1 LEKEAAM
8 RDKSL
13 IFGLGLSLLLGLLAG
28 PASAASGRQKQ
39 TLAEMAELDQKAMT
53 AYRAGKHEEART
65 SLLDAVVLA
74 RENGLQR
81 HDVTAKTY
89 LHLGAVHV
97 GLGEREKGLRYLA
110 MALDLRPKIKLQ
122 KPMAT
127 RPLRSALN
135 EAKRRKQELLGVP
148 PEEVRPRNEARA
160 AGKNKERDATATAG
174 MTGQEAI
181 YCPAPEGAPPRKELK
196 LRCFAAPK
204 LRAVR
209 VFLHYRRPDEDYTA
223 LQMNREPKG
232 WYSAAIPAADVTG
245 SAMEYFVEAEG
256 TGGKI
261 SGTHGDEQQPNVIAV
276 RKGPAG
282 SRLSLAD
289 IRMGDSALLSADG
302 EESESRGDPD
312 EEALAGDA
320 NDADAPDEELR
331 ASRDE
336 EDEDVRPRGFR
347 RTPGTLWVGFGM
359 GTGYGAHLTRNL
371 EHHPGRKV
379 SPGFAGGGLLQMM
392 PELGIQYD
400 RKLSLSIQSRHQY
413 IQPSGGADM
422 AVTGKPPRTAHALLA
437 HLFYELWAGKQLQ
450 FLGTATLGGGSGFR
464 LKVKEDPSVML
475 ASSDTIAGGPVVL
488 GPGLVL
494 GYAFSDRLMA
504 TTEARMLLGLG
515 NFAAVLEGSLG
526 VQYAF

>member
-1 LEKEAAM
+1 M

-13 IFGLGLSLLLGLLAG
+13 ILGLSLLLGLLAA

-39 TLAEMAELDQKAMT
+39 TLDEMAALDQKAMT

-127 RPLRSALN
+127 RNLRSAMG

-148 PEEVRPRNEARA
+148 PEDERPRPT
-160 AGKNKERDATATAG
+160 AGKNKERDSAATAG
-174 MTGQEAI
+174 MNGQEAI

-204 LRAVR
+204 LKAVR

-232 WYSAAIPAADVTG
+232 WYSAAIPAADITG

-256 TGGKI
+256 TAGKI

-289 IRMGDSALLSADG
+289 IRMGDSALLN
-302 EESESRGDPD
+302 SEDSEARGDPD
-312 EEALAGDA
+312 EEALAGDGGDG
-320 NDADAPDEELR
+320 DADAAPDEELR
-331 ASRDE
+331 ASRD

-347 RTPGTLWVGFGM
+347 RTPGTLWVGLGV
-359 GTGYGAHLTRNL
+359 GTGYGAHLTRDL

-379 SPGFAGGGLLQMM
+379 SPGFAGGGLMQMM

-413 IQPSGGADM
+413 IQPSGGPDM
-422 AVTGKPPRTAHALLA
+422 AVSGKPPRTAHALLA

-464 LKVKEDPSVML
+464 LKVKEDNSVML

-488 GPGLVL
+488 GPGLGL

-515 NFAAVLEGSLG
+515 NFAAVLEGSFG

>member
-1 LEKEAAM
+1 M
-8 RDKSL
+8 RLCTSL
-13 IFGLGLSLLLGLLAG
+13 ILGLLLGLLAA
-28 PASAASGRQKQ
+28 PASAASSRQKQ
-39 TLAEMAELDQKAMT
+39 TLDEMLELDQKALA
-53 AYRAGKHEEART
+53 AYRSGQHEEART

-81 HDVTAKTY
+81 HDVTARTY
-89 LHLGAVHV
+89 LHLGAVHIA

-127 RPLRSALN
+127 RNLRGAMG

-148 PEEVRPRNEARA
+148 PEEERPRNEARA
-160 AGKNKERDATATAG
+160 GGKHKERDATAAAG
-174 MTGQEAI
+174 NGQEAI

-209 VFLHYRRPDEDYTA
+209 VFLHYRRPGEDYTA

-232 WYSAAIPAADVTG
+232 WYSVAIPAADVTG
-245 SAMEYFVEAEG
+245 SALEYFVEAEG
-256 TGGKI
+256 SGGKI

-289 IRMGDSALLSADG
+289 IRMGDSALLNGDG
-302 EESESRGDPD
+302 DESGSRGDAD
-312 EEALAGDA
+312 EEALAGDGG
-320 NDADAPDEELR
+320 DADADAADEELR
-331 ASRDE
+331 ASREDE
-336 EDEDVRPRGFR
+336 EEVSRPRGFR

-359 GTGYGAHLTRNL
+359 GTGYGAHLTRDL
-371 EHHPGRKV
+371 EHHAGRKV

-413 IQPSGGADM
+413 IRPSGGADM
-422 AVTGKPPRTAHALLA
+422 AVSGQPPRMAHALLA

-475 ASSDTIAGGPVVL
+475 NSSDTIAGGPVVL
-488 GPGLVL
+488 GPGLGL
-494 GYAFSDRLMA
+494 GYAFSDRLIA
-504 TTEARMLLGLG
+504 TTETRLLLGMG
-515 NFAAVLEGSLG
+515 NVAAVLEGSLG
-526 VQYAF
+526 VQYSF

>member
-1 LEKEAAM
+1 M
-8 RDKSL
+8 RNKSL
-13 IFGLGLSLLLGLLAG
+13 IVLGIGLLLLAA
-28 PASAASGRQKQ
+28 PAGAASSRQKQ
-39 TLAEMAELDQKAMT
+39 TLDEMAALDQKALS
-53 AYRAGKHEEART
+53 AYRAGNHEEART

-81 HDVTAKTY
+81 HDVTARTY
-89 LHLGAVHV
+89 LHLGAVHI
-97 GLGEREKGLRYLA
+97 GLNEREKGLRYLA
-110 MALDLRPKIKLQ
+110 MALDLRPKMKLH
-122 KPMAT
+122 KPLAT
-127 RPLRSALN
+127 RNLKRAMV
-135 EAKRRKQELLGVP
+135 EARRRKQELLGVP
-148 PEEVRPRNEARA
+148 PEEERPRPEARVG
-160 AGKNKERDATATAG
+160 GKNKERDSDQRA
-174 MTGQEAI
+174 MNGQEAI
-181 YCPAPEGAPPRKELK
+181 YCPAPEGAPPRKELR

-204 LRAVR
+204 LRAAR

-261 SGTHGDEQQPNVIAV
+261 TGSHGDEQQPNVIAV

-289 IRMGDSALLSADG
+289 VRMSDSALLSGG
-302 EESESRGDPD
+302 EPPESRGDPD
-312 EEALAGDA
+312 EEALAGGDDA
-320 NDADAPDEELR
+320 ADVEAADEELR
-331 ASRDE
+331 ASRDD
-336 EDEDVRPRGFR
+336 EDEDIRPRGFR
-347 RTPGTLWVGFGM
+347 RTPGTLWVGFGL
-359 GTGYGAHLTRNL
+359 GTGYGAHLTRDL
-371 EHHPGRKV
+371 EHHAGRKV

-413 IQPSGGADM
+413 IRPSGGAD
-422 AVTGKPPRTAHALLA
+422 VTVSGPPPRMAHALLA

-464 LKVKEDPSVML
+464 LKVKEDNSVML

-488 GPGLVL
+488 GPGLGL